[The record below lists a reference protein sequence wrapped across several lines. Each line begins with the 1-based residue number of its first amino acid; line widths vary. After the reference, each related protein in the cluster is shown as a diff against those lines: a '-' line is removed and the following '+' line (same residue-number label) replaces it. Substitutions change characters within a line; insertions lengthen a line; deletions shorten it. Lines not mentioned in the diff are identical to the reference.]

1 MAGGTGI
8 GLFSL
13 SKRIDALHG
22 LFGVGG
28 RKDGQQGS
36 VFWFAVPYRQ
46 DTTDSNYAEVD
57 SKENSDPDAQIDSL
71 MGARILV
78 IDDSMSILNL
88 ISRVLKTKGAIV
100 TTCENGALGLE
111 VMKEAFRKRS
121 LDMVLTDIQV
131 SPNLL
136 MSTMTSYF

>member
-13 SKRIDALHG
+13 SKRIEALG
-22 LFGVGG
+22 GSFGVGG
-28 RKDGQQGS
+28 RKDGHQGS
-36 VFWFAVPYRQ
+36 IFWFAVPYRQ
-46 DTTDSNYAEVD
+46 DSADSNSTEVE
-57 SKENSDPDAQIDSL
+57 SKENLDPEAQIDTFT
-71 MGARILV
+71 GARILV
-78 IDDSMSILNL
+78 IDDSISILNL

-111 VMKEAFRKRS
+111 VMKDAFNKHS

-131 SPNLL
+131 SSLSA
-136 MSTMTSYF
+136 MRRI